1 MIKVT
6 FFFFGFGWTFSIDCF
21 KLIEFGHLKLE
32 GGVGELRMVNNK
44 IQ

>member
-1 MIKVT
+1 MI

-32 GGVGELRMVNNK
+32 GGVREIKDGE
-44 IQ
+44 Q